1 MLSARESAE
10 RRSGDRSAGF
20 GAPHHDALGTPC
32 GASLDDVSSV
42 ALLDTA
48 LAYAGFADA
57 AEFAEWGAQARSDS
71 VSSLGEAMAALVH
84 TLR

>member
-1 MLSARESAE
+1 M
-10 RRSGDRSAGF
+10 
-20 GAPHHDALGTPC
+20 GTPC

-57 AEFAEWGAQARSDS
+57 AGFVEWGAQAGSDS
-71 VSSLGEAMAALVH
+71 VSSLGEAMAGLIHAL
-84 TLR
+84 R